1 MPEDARR
8 IALPDIVPMD
18 LFVRSEPISIDL
30 VYANPLHPE
39 NIFKT
44 ALYHSAARLSLHID
58 LCRTCILTA
67 RTLYKNQKWILVL
80 KDGLRTIEAQQK
92 MMDTDIVKENPQ
104 WLMEPRMLS
113 GPGMGGHPRGMAVD
127 VSVCDTNGQPVDMGT
142 LFDTMTP
149 ESARNYAGISKIVQK
164 NRAVLESAFMDSAK
178 SLNLPLLPLP
188 SEWWDFR
195 FPASYSQNF
204 EPLSDKELPRSLQM
218 TRQDSHIPAPDEEKL
233 ANDVLQSL

>member
-92 MMDTDIVKENPQ
+92 MMDTDIVKANPQ

-127 VSVCDTNGQPVDMGT
+127 VSVCDENGNPIDMGT
-142 LFDTMTP
+142 CFDTMTK
-149 ESARNYAGISKIVQK
+149 ESARDYAGFSQIIQQH
-164 NRAVLESAFMDSAK
+164 RAALETAFVESAK
-178 SLNLPLLPLP
+178 YLNLPLLPLP

-204 EPLSDKELPRSLQM
+204 EPLSDSHLPKPLQM
-218 TRQDSHIPAPDEEKL
+218 TRQDSHIPAPNEEKL